1 MENTLFEQ
9 VQRISCKYAGL
20 IEKRIDLALSGETE
34 PEDAMERIN
43 EGIRRLGYLSAITE
57 KAKGGKQQHLEG
69 MRITKGMTQ
78 EDVAKAAGI
87 SRPAYCNIEKGVR
100 RPSPEVAQKI
110 AKELGFDWTLF
121 FTGHINKRN

>member
-1 MENTLFEQ
+1 MN
-9 VQRISCKYAGL
+9 S
-20 IEKRIDLALSGETE
+20 LA
-34 PEDAMERIN
+34 D
-43 EGIRRLGYLSAITE
+43 
-57 KAKGGKQQHLEG
+57 

-110 AKELGFDWTLF
+110 AKELEFDWTLF
-121 FTGHINKRN
+121 FTGHINRKKRGG